1 MKRVLSI
8 VLTIIICFSMA
19 SCGLKSK
26 KDAEAFEIAKQA
38 YDSINRAYAQTCE
51 VADDIYSAWQ
61 VAIYHKDSVG
71 FDYLADN
78 LSLSKEDLDEGIV
91 YSIFTLA
98 NGSSY
103 ETASKKDK
111 QEFRNSGDFFFITF
125 KDRPAWACITV
136 VHYAYVANGTVS
148 DIDSALSEAKD
159 NIKKL
164 EEVYP
169 DYEHSANLKKFYTTV
184 NSYWELVKSPE
195 VSYEQFS
202 ENMTSYEK
210 EARDCMSDLDF
221 TFKE

>member
-1 MKRVLSI
+1 M
-8 VLTIIICFSMA
+8 
-19 SCGLKSK
+19 
-26 KDAEAFEIAKQA
+26 
-38 YDSINRAYAQTCE
+38 
-51 VADDIYSAWQ
+51 
-61 VAIYHKDSVG
+61 
-71 FDYLADN
+71 
-78 LSLSKEDLDEGIV
+78 

-103 ETASKKDK
+103 ETASEKDK

-169 DYEHSANLKKFYTTV
+169 DYEHNANLKKFYTTV

-202 ENMTSYEK
+202 ENMISYEK

>member
-8 VLTIIICFSMA
+8 VLTIIICFSMV
-19 SCGLKSK
+19 SCGQKSK
-26 KDAEAFEIAKQA
+26 KDAEAFGIAKQA
-38 YDSINRAYAQTCE
+38 YNSINRAYAQTCD

-103 ETASKKDK
+103 ETASEKDK

-125 KDRPAWACITV
+125 K
-136 VHYAYVANGTVS
+136 
-148 DIDSALSEAKD
+148 LS
-159 NIKKL
+159 
-164 EEVYP
+164 
-169 DYEHSANLKKFYTTV
+169 
-184 NSYWELVKSPE
+184 
-195 VSYEQFS
+195 
-202 ENMTSYEK
+202 
-210 EARDCMSDLDF
+210 
-221 TFKE
+221 